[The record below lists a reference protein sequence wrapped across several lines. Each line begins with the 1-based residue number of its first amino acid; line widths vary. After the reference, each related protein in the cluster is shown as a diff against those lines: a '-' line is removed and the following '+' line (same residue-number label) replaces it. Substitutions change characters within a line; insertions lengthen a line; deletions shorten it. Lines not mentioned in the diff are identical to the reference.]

1 MPPYKKA
8 ERTSSFYNF
17 VHPYTLTQ
25 QIGINTQSVIS
36 VIILKGKQILITT
49 YSSLSI
55 RILNQDMTIF
65 VCIVC

>member
-1 MPPYKKA
+1 MPPYEKA

-25 QIGINTQSVIS
+25 QFGINTVIS

-49 YSSLSI
+49 YRSI
-55 RILNQDMTIF
+55 KVRTL
-65 VCIVC
+65 

>member
-17 VHPYTLTQ
+17 VHPYTLTL
-25 QIGINTQSVIS
+25 QIGINTVIS

>member
-1 MPPYKKA
+1 MQPYKKA

-25 QIGINTQSVIS
+25 QIGINTVTSVL
-36 VIILKGKQILITT
+36 ILKGKQILFAT

-55 RILNQDMTIF
+55 RILKQDMTI
-65 VCIVC
+65 VC